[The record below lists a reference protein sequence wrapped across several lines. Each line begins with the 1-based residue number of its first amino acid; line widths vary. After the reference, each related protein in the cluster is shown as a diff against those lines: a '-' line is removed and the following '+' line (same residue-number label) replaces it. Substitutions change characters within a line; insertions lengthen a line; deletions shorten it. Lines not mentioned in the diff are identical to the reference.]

1 MLMNVVMEDTSVAR
15 LQCATISRDHM
26 IVSVNLD
33 TTEMEIIV
41 VELIINLFH
50 SVFALLYSPDNF
62 AENLLERKANDSC
75 QKIIWYGGWY
85 TLRTPYSIRKHLLHI
100 STVERQKW
108 LQPSRVHD
116 WV

>member
-62 AENLLERKANDSC
+62 AEKLLKRKANDSC
-75 QKIIWYGGWY
+75 QKIILYGGWY
-85 TLRTPYSIRKHLLHI
+85 T
-100 STVERQKW
+100 
-108 LQPSRVHD
+108 
-116 WV
+116 

>member
-1 MLMNVVMEDTSVAR
+1 MNVVMEDTSVAR

-50 SVFALLYSPDNF
+50 SIFALLYSPDNS
-62 AENLLERKANDSC
+62 AEKLLKRKANDSS

-85 TLRTPYSIRKHLLHI
+85 T
-100 STVERQKW
+100 
-108 LQPSRVHD
+108 
-116 WV
+116 